1 MSLKTGPPII
11 KRKSIPLIGKS
22 AESFQIGPLSPS
34 LSDSLTNGTD
44 IPPPPLPLQQQS
56 STEPLGENKMMRPGT
71 PQRAGGRGGR
81 GGSGTPGSSSR
92 PQSPAAEPSM
102 PGAFVDDK
110 DERLR
115 PGSSR
120 IVTPQ
125 TPKLQKLGYEVS
137 ATASSS
143 PYAPSASSQ
152 PLSAAEKKSPKRPG
166 SSIFRLLPFKR
177 TFNDRAS
184 SSAGSVSTRGPR
196 PQTPGADT
204 SSIVPSLADSGTG
217 GVPAGSLSKKK
228 SGTFW
233 GRRKSSLSL
242 VVGVDEMGQM
252 VQQPEYQQHQ
262 QEEVGRRVAS
272 SGSGLGDQD
281 EGEEFPPRL
290 KKKKSGTFWRRR
302 GSMGFDTLANQQQ
315 ARQIQDQST
324 KNMQIQIPE
333 SMNGQLR
340 GYQNAAGVDT
350 EMGQVASPD
359 SVPLRPRS
367 PPPQLPEVEYVLNGG
382 GLMGEE
388 DWFAHI
394 G

>member
-1 MSLKTGPPII
+1 MSLKTGPPVV

-44 IPPPPLPLQQQS
+44 IPPPPPPLQQQS
-56 STEPLGENKMMRPGT
+56 STTPSGENAMIRPGT
-71 PQRAGGRGGR
+71 PQRAGRGGGPGAP
-81 GGSGTPGSSSR
+81 GGSSR
-92 PQSPAAEPSM
+92 PQSPAAELSM
-102 PGAFVDDK
+102 PGAFVNDK
-110 DERLR
+110 DEGLR

-120 IVTPQ
+120 IATPQ

-137 ATASSS
+137 ATASPS

-152 PLSAAEKKSPKRPG
+152 PLSAAERKSPRRPG

-184 SSAGSVSTRGPR
+184 SSAESFSTRGAR

-217 GVPAGSLSKKK
+217 GVPTGSLSKKK

-252 VQQPEYQQHQ
+252 VQQPQQQPQQHQ
-262 QEEVGRRVAS
+262 GEGGRRVAS
-272 SGSGLGDQD
+272 SGSGLGDHE

-315 ARQIQDQST
+315 ARQSQDQST
-324 KNMQIQIPE
+324 KNMQMLMPG
-333 SMNGQLR
+333 STNGGLG
-340 GYQNAAGVDT
+340 GYQKGAGIDT
-350 EMGQVASPD
+350 EMGQVAAPD
-359 SVPLRPRS
+359 SIPLKSRS
-367 PPPQLPEVEYVLNGG
+367 PPPQLPEVEHVLNGG
-382 GLMGEE
+382 GLMGGE